1 MLYSRKVKSCD
12 KSTGF
17 PPIKTALQ
25 IIHSW
30 FQLLWTQHKAV
41 IKRRGLLTEG
51 NGSSSSLVK
60 ELKGYDEEGIR
71 CAQHRFKR
79 QELLE
84 WDQPVI
90 EGVFLVEEETKKKAL
105 LKMYFYSIL
114 TELLP
119 LVQTK
124 LAGFFPQTVN
134 SNVLWSHRRDL
145 TP

>member
-17 PPIKTALQ
+17 PPIKTSLQ

-71 CAQHRFKR
+71 CAQHGFKR

-90 EGVFLVEEETKKKAL
+90 EGVFLVEEETKKKSIVKDVL
-105 LKMYFYSIL
+105 LLDTYWIAASSSNKTAWI
-114 TELLP
+114 
-119 LVQTK
+119 
-124 LAGFFPQTVN
+124 FPTDSQQ
-134 SNVLWSHRRDL
+134 
-145 TP
+145 